1 MAASWVRPVVP
12 KQWLACPPHLSAT
25 SLGLRASASP
35 GGGGAVPESRGGGP
49 ARGGGLSREGAPGA
63 SFREASLQRGPRYP
77 VHGVDGLWSSVR
89 VTDGEV
95 CTFAANDK

>member
-1 MAASWVRPVVP
+1 MARMPTTSLRHKPG
-12 KQWLACPPHLSAT
+12 
-25 SLGLRASASP
+25 SLGLGQPRW
-35 GGGGAVPESRGGGP
+35 RGGSTGDQGRGL